1 MTDKSY
7 ESTQSRSTNLIVIK
21 LEPWEYEWAS
31 HVGCRRFIE
40 NWEKQ
45 DASHYKRDYMED
57 DRTAQVAA
65 AVGELAVARVTNQ
78 YWSGHVWAGNRHQ
91 ENRGRADV
99 GHNIEVRRVRTSN
112 NAAVRRR
119 QLGQGLDLFV
129 VRPVAPEFR
138 EVEMLG
144 WINHDEAWDLGE
156 PSGYDADNTRVIA
169 PDYLK
174 PVTEY
179 GRETKGVPD

>member
-65 AVGELAVARVTNQ
+65 AVGELAVARVINQ

-144 WINHDEAWDLGE
+144 WINHDEAWELGE

>member
-7 ESTQSRSTNLIVIK
+7 ESTQSRSINLIVIK
-21 LEPWEYEWAS
+21 LEKWEYEWAS
-31 HVGCRRFIE
+31 HVGIRRFTE

-45 DASHYKRDYMED
+45 DAVHYKREYMED

-65 AVGELAVARVTNQ
+65 AIGELAVAKVTNQ
-78 YWSGHVWAGNRHQ
+78 YWGGHVWPGNRHV
-91 ENRGRADV
+91 ENRNRADV
-99 GHNIEVRRVRTSN
+99 GNNIEVRRVRTSN

-119 QLGQGLDLFV
+119 QLGKGLDLFV
-129 VRPVAPEFR
+129 VRPQPPEFR

-144 WINHDEAWDLGE
+144 WINHDEAWELGG

-169 PDYLK
+169 PEFLK
-174 PVTEY
+174 AVTEY